1 MTCCSNNTSPANKVL
16 LWLLK
21 IFDGGWDLTNTKIKT
36 EIPQEK
42 GVSKRSADSSG
53 GLVPEWVIN
62 KSDFFIC
69 LFRSG

>member
-21 IFDGGWDLTNTKIKT
+21 TFDGGRDLTNTKIKT

-53 GLVPEWVIN
+53 GLG
-62 KSDFFIC
+62 FFLLI
-69 LFRSG
+69 LVRLVNFSL

>member
-21 IFDGGWDLTNTKIKT
+21 TFDGGRDLTNTKIKT

-53 GLVPEWVIN
+53 GL
-62 KSDFFIC
+62 D
-69 LFRSG
+69 